1 MDAQTSG
8 HDGTAGRYARQML
21 LRGFGVEGQSRLA
34 SSHAMII
41 GAGAL
46 GCPAAD
52 LLVRAGVGRVSLVD
66 RDVVELSNLQRQ
78 TLFDER
84 DASERAPKAEAAARR
99 LRSVNSGVRVE
110 PIVEH
115 FSPEN
120 AERLLRPHPRPGVVL
135 DCTDNF
141 ATRYLINDVC
151 VKVGVPLV
159 YAGAVASS
167 GVAMTI
173 VPKSVPN
180 AGERATACLRC
191 VFPEP
196 PASAPTCDTAGIFA
210 PVSSIVASVQASE
223 AIKVLLGRL
232 DLLSNTLLSMDLWT
246 NERRRISL
254 SDARREDC
262 PCCGRGEFE
271 FLAGRGSQDARTMC
285 GRGAVQVAGHAP
297 VDLRALAARL
307 RSVAEVHQ
315 SEDHLTATLDVTSG
329 KGGAGAGEGAR
340 DGVSR
345 FELTVFADGRA
356 IVGGTTDPGIARSVY
371 ARFIGL

>member
-8 HDGTAGRYARQML
+8 QDGTAGRYARQML

-52 LLVRAGVGRVSLVD
+52 LLVRAGVGRVSIVD

-84 DASERAPKAEAAARR
+84 DARERAPKAEAAARR

-120 AERLLRPHPRPGVVL
+120 AERLLRPHPKPGVVL

-167 GVAMTI
+167 GMAMTI
-173 VPKSVPN
+173 VPRSVPN

-196 PASAPTCDTAGIFA
+196 PTSAPTCDTAGIFA

-223 AIKVLLGRL
+223 AIKVLLERL

-271 FLAGRGSQDARTMC
+271 FLAGRGAQDARTMC

-329 KGGAGAGEGAR
+329 KGGAGAGDGAR

>member
-1 MDAQTSG
+1 MDAQTNGSG
-8 HDGTAGRYARQML
+8 GTIGRYARQML
-21 LRGFGVEGQSRLA
+21 LEGFGQEGQDRLGA
-34 SSHAMII
+34 SHAMII
-41 GAGAL
+41 GMGAL

-52 LLVRAGVGRVSLVD
+52 LLVRAGVGRVSIVD

-84 DASERAPKAEAAARR
+84 DARERVPKAEAAARR
-99 LRSVNSGVRVE
+99 LRGVNSGVRIE
-110 PIVEH
+110 AIVEH

-120 AERLLRPHPRPGVVL
+120 AERLLRPHPKPGVVL

-141 ATRYLINDVC
+141 ATRYLINDAC

-159 YAGAVASS
+159 YAGAVASA
-167 GVAMTI
+167 GMAMTI
-173 VPKSVPN
+173 VP
-180 AGERATACLRC
+180 T
-191 VFPEP
+191 
-196 PASAPTCDTAGIFA
+196 SAPTCDTAGIFA

-223 AIKVLLGRL
+223 AIKVLLRRL
-232 DLLSNTLLSMDLWT
+232 DLLSNTLLSMDLWS

-254 SDARREDC
+254 AGARREDC

-271 FLAGRGSQDARTMC
+271 FLSGRGAQDARTMC
-285 GRGAVQVAGHAP
+285 GRGAVQVAGHAA

-307 RSVAEVHQ
+307 RSVAEVRL
-315 SEDHLTATLDVTSG
+315 SAEHLTATIEVAT
-329 KGGAGAGEGAR
+329 GAAGN
-340 DGVSR
+340 DGVREAASR

-356 IVGGTTDPGIARSVY
+356 IVGGTTDPAIARSVY